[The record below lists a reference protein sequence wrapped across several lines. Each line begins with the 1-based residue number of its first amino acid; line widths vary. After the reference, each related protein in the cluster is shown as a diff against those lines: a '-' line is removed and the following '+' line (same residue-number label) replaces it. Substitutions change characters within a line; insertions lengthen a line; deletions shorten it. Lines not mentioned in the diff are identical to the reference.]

1 LKAISDVWHTDSPP
15 GAATIHSANQ
25 GDDFMLNVVLAI
37 GVVVLLVGLLV
48 GSLPN

>member
-1 LKAISDVWHTDSPP
+1 MSGTPTRRP
-15 GAATIHSANQ
+15 ER
-25 GDDFMLNVVLAI
+25 DFMLNIVLAI